1 MKLILAIFISSIV
14 CSITSFAQT
23 DKGEKDLTSVSESIE
38 FDKIKKV
45 LKKDRLGAEV
55 AKKKAIRRVKKI
67 KRKQKKVGRYDIPE
81 EERFWSFF
89 SEYWLIKNAT
99 VLKWDFKKPDY
110 GLEKSFREFLETMG
124 VFEVRFKIL
133 LVNSPDVTHF
143 ALPSNPNEFIFLL
156 SVPFIRTLDLS
167 KLEISLLLFEDYLR
181 VQNGFFKNYASVDG
195 VKGFVGGNF
204 YEKKFDSKLI
214 EAISTR
220 YDQLIFD
227 KGFSFK
233 QQFEVTKKM
242 NQILKSS
249 SKLWNG
255 YYLMLGKIDNL
266 VKTNILY
273 QKYLKIYPSPEL
285 QLSWLRPGRKKV
297 L

>member
-1 MKLILAIFISSIV
+1 MRGMAIMMLITLMMDGVLPTHVLGKSKELV
-14 CSITSFAQT
+14 P
-23 DKGEKDLTSVSESIE
+23 VSETIE

-45 LKKDRLGAEV
+45 LRKDRLGTEV
-55 AKKKAIRRVKKI
+55 AKKKAVRSVKKK
-67 KRKQKKVGRYDIPE
+67 KRKEKKIGRYDIPSVE
-81 EERFWSFF
+81 SFWSFF

-110 GLEKSFREFLETMG
+110 GLESSFREFLETMG
-124 VFEVRFKIL
+124 IYEVRFKIL

-143 ALPSNPNEFIFLL
+143 ALPSNPNEYIFLL

-181 VQNGFFKNYASVDG
+181 IQNGFFKDYVSVAG
-195 VKGFVGGNF
+195 MNEFIGGNF
-204 YEKKFDSKLI
+204 YQKSFNSKLMNTV
-214 EAISTR
+214 SSR
-220 YDQLIFD
+220 YDDLIFD

-233 QQFEVTKKM
+233 QQFKVTENM
-242 NQILKSS
+242 NQMLRSS
-249 SKLWNG
+249 SKLWNS
-255 YYLMLGKIDNL
+255 YYLMIGKIDNL

-285 QLSWLRPGRKKV
+285 QLSWLRPEKKKV

>member
-1 MKLILAIFISSIV
+1 MAILTRILLTLMLLMSTGVPAIAADKDVVISS
-14 CSITSFAQT
+14 
-23 DKGEKDLTSVSESIE
+23 EPIE
-38 FDKIKKV
+38 FDRIKKV
-45 LKKDRLGAEV
+45 LKKDRLGAAV

-67 KRKQKKVGRYDIPE
+67 KRKQQKVGRYNIPE
-81 EERFWSFF
+81 SERFWSFF

-124 VFEVRFKIL
+124 VFEVRYKIL

-181 VQNGFFKNYASVDG
+181 VKNGFFREFVSVPG
-195 VKGFVGGNF
+195 VEQFVGGNF
-204 YEKKFDSKLI
+204 YESKFNNKLL
-214 EAISTR
+214 EKVSAK
-220 YDQLIFD
+220 YDDLIFD
-227 KGFSFK
+227 KGFTFK
-233 QQFEVTKKM
+233 QQYKVTEKM
-242 NQILKSS
+242 NQILKSN